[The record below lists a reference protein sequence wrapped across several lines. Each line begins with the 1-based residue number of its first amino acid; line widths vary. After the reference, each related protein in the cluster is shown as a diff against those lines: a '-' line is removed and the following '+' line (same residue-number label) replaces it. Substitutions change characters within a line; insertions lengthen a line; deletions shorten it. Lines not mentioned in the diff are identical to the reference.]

1 MKKNKYINI
10 YNKYN
15 NQLLEKNVEQV
26 FKNRHFITIKSKYNK
41 TFDLKEVK
49 VKKVKYEKRQSKC

>member
-1 MKKNKYINI
+1 MKKVKYVNI
-10 YNKYN
+10 YDKDN
-15 NQLLEKNVEQV
+15 NILVNNVEQV

-49 VKKVKYEKRQSKC
+49 VEKVKYEKRQSKC

>member
-1 MKKNKYINI
+1 MKKVKYVNI
-10 YNKYN
+10 YDKDN
-15 NQLLEKNVEQV
+15 NILVNNVEQV

-49 VKKVKYEKRQSKC
+49 VEKVKNEKRQSKC